1 MGVWIIKVI
10 IFFLILPLRQ
20 DVFFS
25 DMQYIDSHCNSY
37 LIDWFDESKI
47 KSQLEMKKCLQVAVK
62 IVKVSSVL
70 S

>member
-10 IFFLILPLRQ
+10 NFFWILPLHQ
-20 DVFFS
+20 DVFVS
-25 DMQYIDSHCNSY
+25 DVQYMDSHCNSY

-47 KSQLEMKKCLQVAVK
+47 KSKLEMMKCLQVSVK